1 MWDAHTLQIV
11 TTSELPA
18 FTMSRRP
25 STAPTTAA
33 TAAGTGG
40 LTPAPVPASTY
51 RVCLAADSTDVEA
64 AQRLRFTVFDT
75 ECGASTPGPV
85 GLDADPFDDVCDHLI
100 VCHDRPGGAGESAE
114 EVVATYRL
122 LPPHANDFQPRA
134 GGLYSSGE
142 FDLSPLE
149 AILDRT
155 VEAGRSCVAAEH
167 RGAAPISLL
176 WGGITGY
183 LATTGYRYL
192 LGCASI
198 SLDDGGGNAAAF
210 DDLARAR
217 HAADENRWCTPVLPL
232 DTSRITRPARPA
244 IPPLLRG
251 YLRLGAVICGPPCID
266 PEFGTADFL
275 TLLDVRNADPRYLRF
290 FAGYAPTDL
299 FGRR

>member
-1 MWDAHTLQIV
+1 M

-18 FTMSRRP
+18 LTIAQRP
-25 STAPTTAA
+25 PQTATYHVRLA
-33 TAAGTGG
+33 TD
-40 LTPAPVPASTY
+40 S
-51 RVCLAADSTDVEA
+51 ADVRA

-75 ECGASTPGPV
+75 ECGASTPGPA
-85 GLDADPFDDVCDHLI
+85 GLDADQFDDLCDHLI
-100 VCHDRPGGAGESAE
+100 VCHDGPAGPNGSAGSIGANT

-134 GGLYSSGE
+134 GGLYSNGE

-155 VEAGRSCVAAEH
+155 VEAGRSCVAAQH

-176 WGGITGY
+176 WGGITRY
-183 LATTGYRYL
+183 LAMTGYRYL

-198 SLDDGGGNAAAF
+198 SLRDGGGNAAAF

-217 HAADENRWCTPVLPL
+217 YAAPEQWWCTPAVPM
-232 DTSRITRPARPA
+232 DTTAVARPARPV

-251 YLRLGAVICGPPCID
+251 YLRLGAVICGPPSLD
-266 PEFGTADFL
+266 HDFGTADFL
-275 TLLDVRNADPRYLRF
+275 TLLDLDTADARYLRF
-290 FAGYAPTDL
+290 FAAHAPTDL
-299 FGRR
+299 FDRA